1 VSSGQAIAIMDAVA
15 KRELRQ
21 GMGFEWTELALQ
33 ELLTGN
39 TAVFVFILG
48 ALLVF
53 MVLAGQYESWTLPLS
68 IILIVPMCL
77 LAAIVGAWER
87 RFRQQ
92 HLHAD
97 RSGGADRPDGQER
110 HPDRRV
116 REAAAGSG

>member
-53 MVLAGQYESWTLPLS
+53 MVWRASTRAGR
-68 IILIVPMCL
+68 C
-77 LAAIVGAWER
+77 R
-87 RFRQQ
+87 C
-92 HLHAD
+92 
-97 RSGGADRPDGQER
+97 RS
-110 HPDRRV
+110 
-116 REAAAGSG
+116 S